1 MSNLEKFELIRRA
14 ESLLLEKESFLQI
27 TLIQTQG
34 SSPQNLAAKMIITDK
49 NFWGTIGGGKL
60 EAWCLKKAREQ
71 LVQKVG
77 LPSVHS
83 LNLQT
88 DLGMSCGG
96 AVQLLFEPY
105 LIETHWQI
113 FIFGA
118 GHVAQAFVPLLLKLE
133 CFVTVVDSRADW
145 LEKFKKHQR
154 LELRLSEKIQ
164 EQVASIPPKAF
175 IALMTMGHATDLPIL
190 AELMKYEFPF
200 VGVIGSQVK
209 GRKIR
214 QELLDLGAVAAKVSQ
229 IHCPFGED
237 FGDNSPI
244 EISFSLIAQL
254 LKHRDQA

>member
-1 MSNLEKFELIRRA
+1 MSNLEKFELIHQA
-14 ESLLLEKESFLQI
+14 EALLLEKESFLQV
-27 TLIQTQG
+27 TLTQFQG

-49 NFWGTIGGGKL
+49 NFWGTVGGGKL

-71 LVQKVG
+71 LLQQMD
-77 LPSVHS
+77 LPSVHL

-96 AVQLLFEPY
+96 TVQLLFEPY
-105 LIETHWQI
+105 LFRPSWNI

-118 GHVAQAFVPLLLKLE
+118 GHVAQALVPLLLKLE

-145 LEKFKKHQR
+145 LERFVQHPR
-154 LELRLSEKIQ
+154 LELRQAEKMQ
-164 EQVASIPPKAF
+164 NEVASLPPKSF
-175 IALMTMGHATDLPIL
+175 VALMTMGHATDLPIL
-190 AELMKYEFPF
+190 AEVMKHEFPF

-214 QELLDLGAVAAKVSQ
+214 QELIDSGLNAKKVGQ